1 MKRNGLADDESEGYF
16 ASISDLMVGVL
27 FVFLLMMV
35 VLALNF
41 RDDSQELVATRQQM
55 EAAKAEAEKL
65 RTENAMISAKLREA
79 AKALKQQLAD
89 REQIRAALL
98 ERLAAK
104 LRSAN
109 ISFVI
114 DQRSGV
120 LRLSDAIPFKTGSSD
135 LSEPQAQR
143 TVHVLSQVL
152 INTLPCFAAGVDR
165 PSDCHASDTPILETM
180 LVEGHTDTQQYA
192 SLTPLQSE
200 AENDR
205 LSTSRALTVFAAVR
219 QQAPGLDKLKNQSG
233 QPLLGVS
240 GYGQRRPLPGA
251 VGSNPGDLTRNRRI
265 DLRFVLSS
273 RNSQEIERLLQEIDA
288 ILPAAQN

>member
-1 MKRNGLADDESEGYF
+1 MKGDGLAEDEAEGYF

-55 EAAKAEAEKL
+55 EAAKAEAEHL
-65 RTENAMISAKLREA
+65 RVQNAMISAKLREA

-98 ERLAAK
+98 ERLAIQ
-104 LRSAN
+104 LRAAN
-109 ISFVI
+109 INFVI
-114 DQRSGV
+114 DPQSGV
-120 LRLSDAIPFKTGSSD
+120 LRLSDAIPFKTGRSD
-135 LSEPQAQR
+135 LSEPEAQR
-143 TVHVLSQVL
+143 TVQMLSQVL
-152 INTLPCFAAGVDR
+152 SNTLPCFSAGVER
-165 PSDCHASDTPILETM
+165 GPTCHLGDAPILETM

-192 SLTPLQSE
+192 SLTPVLSE

-205 LSTSRALTVFAAVR
+205 LSTERALTVFAAVR
-219 QQAPGLDKLKNQSG
+219 QQAPVLDHLKNETG

-240 GYGQRRPLPGA
+240 GYGQRRPLPGSDS
-251 VGSNPGDLTRNRRI
+251 SNPEDLTRNRRI

-273 RNSQEIERLLQEIDA
+273 RNSQEIEHLLHEIDA
-288 ILPAAQN
+288 ILPGPAR

>member
-1 MKRNGLADDESEGYF
+1 
-16 ASISDLMVGVL
+16 MVGVL

-55 EAAKAEAEKL
+55 EAAKAEAEQL
-65 RTENAMISAKLREA
+65 RTENAMISTKLREA

-98 ERLAAK
+98 ERLATE
-104 LRSAN
+104 LRNAN
-109 ISFVI
+109 IDFAI
-114 DQRSGV
+114 DPQSGV
-120 LRLSDAIPFKTGSSD
+120 LRLSDAIPFKTGRSD
-135 LSEPQAQR
+135 LSEPEAQR
-143 TVHVLSQVL
+143 TVHVLAQVL
-152 INTLPCFAAGVDR
+152 SDTLPCFSGGVEHGPNCGSAD
-165 PSDCHASDTPILETM
+165 AEILETM

-192 SLTPLQSE
+192 SLTQVQSE

-205 LSTSRALTVFAAVR
+205 LSTARALTVFAAVR
-219 QQAPGLDKLKNQSG
+219 QQAPLLDRLKNGAG

-240 GYGQRRPLPGA
+240 GYGQRRPLPGTD
-251 VGSNPGDLTRNRRI
+251 SDNPDDLTRNRRI

-273 RNSQEIERLLQEIDA
+273 RNSREIEHLLHDIDA
-288 ILPAAQN
+288 ILPGSPK